1 MKAVSL
7 PQLDIFHL
15 RPLTKPKQFVFYQ
28 NSKYLNAYKDHKN
41 VYILCK
47 HIAQKVYL
55 NILTDERFTVMHK
68 YPIT

>member
-41 VYILCK
+41 VYIHTLQAHSAESLFK
-47 HIAQKVYL
+47 HF
-55 NILTDERFTVMHK
+55 DG
-68 YPIT
+68 